1 MVTIIDVAKAAGV
14 SPSTVS
20 HVLNGKRP
28 ISSATKQRVR
38 DAITALG
45 YEPNPNAQALRST
58 SSGIIAFYASDITE
72 IFSTLIIQGA
82 ERICRAN
89 NYYMIFAS
97 GVEFNNDISEAMH
110 FLRKRR
116 IDGLIVSFGIRRKIE
131 NHLPRALDF
140 PVVSINAR
148 ISDDIPSVQPDDY
161 SGGRDAARYLL
172 QKGARNFAIIGGP
185 KTRLAS
191 EERIHGFVD
200 EMSRQSIPFNKDRMI
215 AYGDF
220 SFDSGKTSMETLLQ
234 RNRSIEAVFC
244 ANDYMAAGAITEAQK
259 WNISIPQQLRIVGYD
274 NREFDWFWPIP
285 ITTFSLPLAE
295 MGEKGASMLLR
306 MIKGEK
312 PEPVHAVIPS
322 TLVIRASSC

>member
-28 ISSATKQRVR
+28 ISDATKQRVHE
-38 DAITALG
+38 AIRALG

-72 IFSTLIIQGA
+72 VFSTLIIQGA
-82 ERICRAN
+82 ERICREN

-97 GVEFNNDISEAMH
+97 GVEFNNDIAEAIH
-110 FLRKRR
+110 FLKKRR
-116 IDGLIVSFGIRRKIE
+116 IDGLIVSFGIRKKINNWIPE
-131 NHLPRALDF
+131 MLDF

-148 ISDDIPSVQPDDY
+148 LSDAIPSIQPDDY
-161 SGGRDAARYLL
+161 SGGREAAKYLL
-172 QKGARNFAIIGGP
+172 HRGAKNPAIIGGP
-185 KTRLAS
+185 KSRLAS
-191 EERIHGFVD
+191 EERISGFVD
-200 EMSRQSIPFNKDRMI
+200 EMAACSKVFDKDKKI
-215 AYGDF
+215 VYGDF
-220 SFDSGKTSMETLLQ
+220 TFDSGRKCMAELFARDST
-234 RNRSIEAVFC
+234 IDAVFC

-259 WNISIPQQLRIVGYD
+259 RTILIPQQLRIIGYD

-295 MGEKGASMLLR
+295 MGEKGALALIN
-306 MIKGEK
+306 MIKGKK
-312 PEPVHAVIPS
+312 PEPFHAVIPS
-322 TLVIRASSC
+322 KLVIRESS

>member
-28 ISSATKQRVR
+28 ISDATKKRVH
-38 DAITALG
+38 DAIVALG

-72 IFSTLIIQGA
+72 VFSTLIIQGA
-82 ERICRAN
+82 ERICREN

-97 GVEFNNDISEAMH
+97 GVEFNNDIAEAMH
-110 FLRKRR
+110 FLKRRR
-116 IDGLIVSFGIRRKIE
+116 IDGLIVSFGIRKRIE
-131 NHLPRALDF
+131 NRLPKALDF

-148 ISDDIPSVQPDDY
+148 VSDDIPSIQPDDY
-161 SGGRDAARYLL
+161 SGGREAARYLL
-172 QKGARNFAIIGGP
+172 QRGAKNPAIIGGP
-185 KTRLAS
+185 ESRLAS
-191 EERIHGFVD
+191 EERIQGFVD
-200 EMSRQSIPFNKDRMI
+200 EMAAQSIPFDRDKMI
-215 AYGDF
+215 VYGDF
-220 SFDSGKTSMETLLQ
+220 SFDSGRTCMATLLQ
-234 RNRSIEAVFC
+234 RDRSIDAVFC

-259 WNISIPQQLRIVGYD
+259 QNIAIPQQLRIVGYD

-295 MGEKGASMLLR
+295 MGEKGASTLIR

-312 PEPVHAVIPS
+312 PEPFHVVIPS
-322 TLVIRASSC
+322 SLVTRASS

>member
-28 ISSATKQRVR
+28 ISDATKKRVH
-38 DAITALG
+38 DAIRALG

-72 IFSTLIIQGA
+72 VFSTLIIQGA
-82 ERICRAN
+82 ERICREN

-97 GVEFNNDISEAMH
+97 GVEFNNDIAEAIH
-110 FLRKRR
+110 FLKKRR
-116 IDGLIVSFGIRRKIE
+116 IDGLIMSFGIRKKINNWIPE
-131 NHLPRALDF
+131 MLDF

-148 ISDDIPSVQPDDY
+148 LSDAIPSIQPDDY
-161 SGGRDAARYLL
+161 SGGREAAKYLL
-172 QKGARNFAIIGGP
+172 HRGAKNPAIIGGP
-185 KTRLAS
+185 KSRLAS
-191 EERIHGFVD
+191 EQRLSGFVD
-200 EMSRQSIPFNKDRMI
+200 EMGACSTVFDKDRMI
-215 AYGDF
+215 VYGDF
-220 SFDSGKTSMETLLQ
+220 TFDSGRKCMAELLA
-234 RNRSIEAVFC
+234 RDSTIDAVFC

-259 WNISIPQQLRIVGYD
+259 RAIPIPQQLRIIGYD

-295 MGEKGASMLLR
+295 MGEKGALTLIKI
-306 MIKGEK
+306 IKGKK
-312 PEPVHAVIPS
+312 PEPFHAVIPS
-322 TLVIRASSC
+322 KLVIRESS